1 MAGMSMAEEG
11 RVIMSTCGYC
21 STGCNLSVTVPPG
34 AAPGMA
40 PDAAAGAAPGV
51 APEPAAGAAP
61 GVAPDAPPKAA
72 PKVTAAPDYP
82 VNKGKAC
89 PKGFQFL
96 GHLDAP
102 GRALT
107 PYLRDDAGKLRP
119 ADWDEAI
126 AVFVERM
133 KHLQQRYGAGSIA
146 TLGTGQIT
154 CEELAYLGA
163 LARFGMGMRHCDG
176 NTRQCM
182 ATAAVAHKQSFGFDS
197 PAFSYQDFEES
208 DVLVF
213 VGANPVIAH
222 PIMWQRVKKNA
233 REPRIIVIDPRAT
246 ETAISVGVE
255 HWAIVPKSDLVLFY
269 GLANLCIERG
279 AVDRDF
285 VERHTSGFDDYR
297 RHVASYD
304 LERVALATGLDA
316 ASIEALADLIRQGK
330 RVSFWW
336 TMGVNQ
342 GHQAVRTAQA
352 IINLALLTGNIGRPG
367 TGANSITGQCNAM
380 GSRLFSNTASLYCGR
395 DFAQPDH
402 RAEVASVLGIDE
414 ALIPREAGMAYD
426 QIIEAAGEG
435 TIKGL
440 WIICTNPLHSW
451 PDRNALVRALAN
463 VEFVVVQDIFMDTAT
478 AELAHLILPA
488 AGCGEKDGT
497 FINSERRLGRVSKVL
512 DPPGEA
518 LPDLQ
523 IFQKIARAWG
533 CESLLQDWD
542 SPERVFDVMKRL
554 SKGRPC
560 DISGIAGYSI
570 VERSGG
576 IQWPLAEGSALS
588 ADSLP
593 AGQVPDEARQRRL
606 FADGG
611 FFHPDGR
618 ARFVFEEP
626 ASLPE
631 APGADYP
638 YVLLT
643 GRGSVYQWHT
653 LTRTDKAPLLKKA
666 SPDPASVQIN
676 PRDAEALG
684 VVEGD
689 LVEVRSRRGSVTVR
703 AVVTGGVA
711 AGQVFMSMHY
721 PLTNELTLRVFDTY
735 SRQPAFKSAAV
746 ALRKAEA

>member
-1 MAGMSMAEEG
+1 MAGMNVEDEG
-11 RVIMSTCGYC
+11 RVITSTCGYC
-21 STGCNLSVTVPPG
+21 STGCNLSVTLP
-34 AAPGMA
+34 
-40 PDAAAGAAPGV
+40 PGV
-51 APEPAAGAAP
+51 APNAAP
-61 GVAPDAPPKAA
+61 AMVPGPAQKAA
-72 PKVTAAPDYP
+72 PKVAAAPDYP
-82 VNKGKAC
+82 VNRGKAC

-107 PYLRDDAGKLRP
+107 PYLRDDAGVLRP
-119 ADWDEAI
+119 VGWDEATT
-126 AVFVERM
+126 VFVERM
-133 KHLQQRYGAGSIA
+133 KQLQQQHGPGSIA

-163 LARFGMGMRHCDG
+163 LARFGMGVRHCDG

-197 PAFSYQDFEES
+197 PPFSYQDFEES

-213 VGANPVIAH
+213 VGANPVVAH

-246 ETAISVGVE
+246 ETAVATGVE
-255 HWAIVPKSDLVLFY
+255 HWGILPKSDLALFY

-285 VERHTSGFDDYR
+285 VEQHTSGFDDYR
-297 RHVASYD
+297 RHVASYA
-304 LERVALATGLDA
+304 LESVALATGVDA
-316 ASIEALADLIRQGK
+316 AKIEALADLIHQGK

-342 GHQAVRTAQA
+342 GYQAVRTAQA

-395 DFAQPDH
+395 DFAQAEH
-402 RAEVASVLGIDE
+402 RAEVGSVLGIDE

-435 TIKGL
+435 KIRGL

-463 VEFVVVQDIFMDTAT
+463 VEFVVVQDIFIDTAT
-478 AELAHLILPA
+478 AEFADLILPA

-497 FINSERRLGRVSKVL
+497 FINSERRIGRVSKVL

-533 CESLLQDWD
+533 CEPLLRGWD
-542 SPERVFDVMKRL
+542 SPERVFAIMKRL

-560 DISGIAGYSI
+560 DISGIAGYSML
-570 VERSGG
+570 ERSGG
-576 IQWPLAEGSALS
+576 IQWPLAEGSELATE
-588 ADSLP
+588 SLA
-593 AGQVPDEARQRRL
+593 AGQVPDEDRERRL
-606 FADGG
+606 FADGR

-618 ARFVFEEP
+618 ARFLFEEP
-626 ASLPE
+626 AGLPE
-631 APGADYP
+631 TPDAEYP

-666 SPDPASVQIN
+666 SPDPATVQIS
-676 PRDAEALG
+676 PHDAETLG
-684 VVEGD
+684 VGDGD
-689 LVEVRSRRGSVTVR
+689 LVEVRSRRGSVKVR
-703 AVVTGGVA
+703 AVIGGWVA
-711 AGQVFMSMHY
+711 VGQVFMSMHY
-721 PLTNELTLRVFDTY
+721 PLTNDLTLQVFDTY

-746 ALRKAEA
+746 SVKKAEA